1 MNKLMNY
8 VLRILSVVVA
18 TAVPRAVHVRLVKVS
33 TAIILLL
40 LLLLLL
46 LFLLILIA
54 MIPVVMHGSLL
65 LSSS

>member
-8 VLRILSVVVA
+8 VLRILSVVA

-46 LFLLILIA
+46 FLLILIA

-65 LSSS
+65 LFSS

>member
-40 LLLLLL
+40 LLLL
-46 LFLLILIA
+46 FLLILIA

>member
-40 LLLLLL
+40 LLLLL
-46 LFLLILIA
+46 FLLILIA

>member
-8 VLRILSVVVA
+8 VLSVVVA
-18 TAVPRAVHVRLVKVS
+18 TAVPRAVHVSLVKVS

-40 LLLLLL
+40 LLL
-46 LFLLILIA
+46 FLLILIVI
-54 MIPVVMHGSLL
+54 IPVVMHGSLL

>member
-8 VLRILSVVVA
+8 VLRILSVVA

-46 LFLLILIA
+46 FLLILIA

>member
-8 VLRILSVVVA
+8 VLLVLSVVVVA

-40 LLLLLL
+40 LLLL
-46 LFLLILIA
+46 FLLILIA

>member
-46 LFLLILIA
+46 FLLILIA

>member
-40 LLLLLL
+40 LL
-46 LFLLILIA
+46 FLLILIA

>member
-8 VLRILSVVVA
+8 VLLVLSVVVA

-46 LFLLILIA
+46 FLLILIA

>member
-8 VLRILSVVVA
+8 VLSVVVA
-18 TAVPRAVHVRLVKVS
+18 TAVPRAVHVSLVKVS

-40 LLLLLL
+40 LLLLL
-46 LFLLILIA
+46 FLLILIVI
-54 MIPVVMHGSLL
+54 IPVVMHGSLL

>member
-8 VLRILSVVVA
+8 VLRILSVVA

-40 LLLLLL
+40 LLLL
-46 LFLLILIA
+46 FLLILIA

>member
-1 MNKLMNY
+1 MNKLMN

-40 LLLLLL
+40 LLLL
-46 LFLLILIA
+46 FLLILIA

>member
-8 VLRILSVVVA
+8 VLRILSVVA

-46 LFLLILIA
+46 FLLILIVI
-54 MIPVVMHGSLL
+54 IPVVMHLSLIHI
-65 LSSS
+65 